1 MNIEK
6 LDTRHYRIPLTTP
19 MTDSTH
25 GSMTHFEVIM
35 VEVTTTGGAQ
45 GLGYCYTIGQ
55 GGGAVRS
62 LIEADLKPVLL
73 GADAGRI
80 EQLWERM
87 WWRLHFVGR
96 GGLVMFAIAAIDI
109 ALWDLRG
116 NVQGEPLWRLLGGR
130 SGSAQPYAG
139 GIDLHLSKEGLVEQT
154 RENLANGFRA
164 IKMKV
169 GLDSLHED
177 VDRVEA
183 VRDLLGPDIPLMVD
197 ANMRWSVE
205 QATRAARL
213 LIPYD
218 LTWLEEPTIPDDVK
232 GHARIAREGGLPL
245 ATGENLHTIFE
256 FRTMIEEGGISFPEP
271 DVATIG
277 GITNWMR
284 VARLAHASN
293 LPVTSHGLHELHL
306 HLLSAVPNPSF
317 LEVHGFGLERFM
329 TDTPALED
337 GVMVPPDRPGH
348 GVDFDWDAL
357 APYRVDA

>member
-109 ALWDLRG
+109 ALW
-116 NVQGEPLWRLLGGR
+116 E
-130 SGSAQPYAG
+130 
-139 GIDLHLSKEGLVEQT
+139 T
-154 RENLANGFRA
+154 
-164 IKMKV
+164 
-169 GLDSLHED
+169 
-177 VDRVEA
+177 
-183 VRDLLGPDIPLMVD
+183 
-197 ANMRWSVE
+197 
-205 QATRAARL
+205 
-213 LIPYD
+213 
-218 LTWLEEPTIPDDVK
+218 
-232 GHARIAREGGLPL
+232 
-245 ATGENLHTIFE
+245 
-256 FRTMIEEGGISFPEP
+256 
-271 DVATIG
+271 
-277 GITNWMR
+277 
-284 VARLAHASN
+284 
-293 LPVTSHGLHELHL
+293 
-306 HLLSAVPNPSF
+306 
-317 LEVHGFGLERFM
+317 
-329 TDTPALED
+329 
-337 GVMVPPDRPGH
+337 
-348 GVDFDWDAL
+348 
-357 APYRVDA
+357 